1 MPYFFTLYFWL
12 LMLSKTPFGN
22 IDRSNRLLK
31 EAESAYLQKN
41 YIVALVKYR
50 YLYHAQHLKDKH
62 IQLNLA
68 HCYFVN
74 KDTAQAKKHYL
85 PFAEDHSANIRAI
98 ACQQLGV
105 LAYRQHQYA
114 TALSYFKQAL
124 QAAPANDNI
133 RYNYELAKRLEKVTR
148 KTEPGNKKESTQAP
162 KKMPPP
168 PLQTPE
174 ELAQDAETENKA
186 QEKDQEAK
194 AIQERL
200 KRINLSQQKAEMI
213 LEAMK
218 NNEIQ
223 YIQQRKHASQSKQEK
238 MYPDW

>member
-31 EAESAYLQKN
+31 EAESAYVQKN

-50 YLYHAQHLKDKH
+50 YLYHALHLKEKH

-68 HCYFVN
+68 HCYFAN

-85 PFAEDHSANIRAI
+85 PFAEDKSTPIRAI
-98 ACQQLGV
+98 ACQQLGL
-105 LAYRQHQYA
+105 LAFRQHQYES
-114 TALSYFKQAL
+114 ALSYFKQAL
-124 QAAPANDNI
+124 QAAPSNDTI
-133 RYNYELAKRLEKVTR
+133 RYNYELAKRLERVAK
-148 KTEPGNKKESTQAP
+148 KTEPGKTKETEKTP
-162 KKMPPP
+162 EDMPPP

-174 ELAQDAETENKA
+174 ELAQDSEKENKA

-213 LEAMK
+213 LEALK

-223 YIQQRKHASQSKQEK
+223 YIQQRKHTSQSNQEK

>member
-50 YLYHAQHLKDKH
+50 HLYHALHLKDKH

-68 HCYFVN
+68 HCYFVI

-85 PFAEDHSANIRAI
+85 PFAEDNSVSIRAI

-105 LAYRQHQYA
+105 LAYRQQQYA
-114 TALSYFKQAL
+114 AALSYFKQAL
-124 QAAPANDNI
+124 QAAPANDTI
-133 RYNYELAKRLEKVTR
+133 RYNYELAKRLEKMAQ
-148 KTEPGNKKESTQAP
+148 KTESEKTNELNQIPE
-162 KKMPPP
+162 KMPPP
-168 PLQTPE
+168 PMQIPE
-174 ELAQDAETENKA
+174 VLAQDTEPESK
-186 QEKDQEAK
+186 EQEAK

-200 KRINLSQQKAEMI
+200 KRINLSRQKAEMI

-223 YIQQRKHASQSKQEK
+223 YIQQKKHSSQSNGEK